1 MYPNSQLQF
10 TVVVLPSDDVLQTP
24 WLWHVELERWRCHK
38 GVTSFPSCTTRAR
51 ARKGTKCIETQAA
64 IARFE
69 ETFVFVHST
78 LYTRPTLWALAKET
92 TYLIGATPAMTEVGI
107 ITLNN
112 VLIAVC
118 SCPTWIWNNI
128 FLFTVECLTGHLT
141 WFFYRST
148 LLRIFTFL
156 TVECMWQYLPVLQ

>member
-1 MYPNSQLQF
+1 MNA
-10 TVVVLPSDDVLQTP
+10 TVVSKSTVCS
-24 WLWHVELERWRCHK
+24 HVSKLAVTIHGGGVTVGRCLADSMIMTRGVGTLRCHK

-118 SCPTWIWNNI
+118 SCPTWI
-128 FLFTVECLTGHLT
+128 
-141 WFFYRST
+141 
-148 LLRIFTFL
+148 
-156 TVECMWQYLPVLQ
+156 